1 MAQDPGSRS
10 KSNAKTESKPFRVLT
25 NGRHITVQ
33 SNEDIQRVLVW
44 NTTGHRIAEQTNF
57 NSPSY
62 NFTVPNSE
70 KLIFLMVQLKN
81 GKYYTDKV
89 GVR

>member
-1 MAQDPGSRS
+1 MAQDPGSRI
-10 KSNAKTESKPFRVLT
+10 KSNTKTEKKPFRVLT
-25 NGRHITVQ
+25 NGKHITVE
-33 SNEDIQRVLVW
+33 SNQDIQRILAW
-44 NTTGHRIAEQTNF
+44 TTTGHRIAEQNNF

-70 KLIFLMVQLKN
+70 KLIFLMIQLKT
-81 GKYYTDKV
+81 GKYYTEKI